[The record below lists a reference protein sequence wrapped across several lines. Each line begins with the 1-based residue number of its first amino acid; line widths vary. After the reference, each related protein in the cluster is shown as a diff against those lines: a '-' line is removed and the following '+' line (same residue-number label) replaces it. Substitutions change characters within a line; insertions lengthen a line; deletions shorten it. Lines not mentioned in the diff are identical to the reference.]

1 MNITLF
7 LYIYAKILKNNMGLK
22 DKNYYPIQNW
32 KVLFKVLVLIRNLFL
47 SKYNK
52 NPYYEIDLLRTISS

>member
-7 LYIYAKILKNNMGLK
+7 LYIYAKILKKNMGLK